1 MKTISK
7 EERAR
12 LIAQYKEIPIEAG
25 VYQIR
30 NKVNGK
36 VLVDTTPNLK
46 SLNGRAGSLNL
57 GTYPNKELQREW
69 DEFGED
75 AFAMEVLEV
84 LKPSDNPFVNV
95 KDELKQLEEK
105 WIDKLQPFGDRGY
118 HKLK

>member
-1 MKTISK
+1 MKPKSK
-7 EERAR
+7 EERAQ

-30 NKVNGK
+30 NNINGK

-46 SLNGRAGSLNL
+46 SLNGRTASLNM
-57 GTYPNKELQREW
+57 GAYPNKELQREW
-69 DEFGED
+69 TEYGEE
-75 AFAMEVLEV
+75 AFTMEVLEV

-95 KDELKQLEEK
+95 KDELKLLEDK
-105 WIDKLQPFGDRGY
+105 WIDKLQPFGEKGY

>member
-1 MKTISK
+1 MNKLSK

-12 LIAQYKEIPIEAG
+12 LLEQYKEIKIEAG

-30 NKVNGK
+30 NKINGK

-46 SLNGRAGSLNL
+46 SLNGRAGSLSL

-69 DEFGED
+69 TESGAD

-84 LKPSDNPFVNV
+84 LEPSDNPFVNI
-95 KDELKQLEEK
+95 KDELKQLETK
-105 WIDKLQPFGDRGY
+105 WIERLQPFGDKGY

>member
-1 MKTISK
+1 MNAKSR

-30 NKVNGK
+30 NKLNGK
-36 VLVDTTPNLK
+36 LLVDSTPNLK
-46 SLNGRAGSLNL
+46 TLNGRAGSLTL
-57 GTYPNKELQREW
+57 GSYPNKELQREW
-69 DEFGED
+69 TEYGAD
-75 AFAMEVLEV
+75 AFVMEVLEV

-105 WIDKLQPFGDRGY
+105 WIDKLQPFGDKGY